1 MRSLSGENN
10 TGGIKSDKGSI
21 NSDEVR
27 LSSANR
33 QERVVTQMRDTLL
46 RGLKN
51 RLLQH
56 LARFGP
62 GSKLRVYLHRARGV
76 RIGKGV
82 WIGYDVILDTSRP
95 DLITIEDDVAIS
107 MRAMVIAHFKESKGV
122 KIERGAFIGPGAI
135 VLPNLIVGHGA
146 VVKAGSVVSQS
157 IPPGTIVQGNPAIP
171 VAKCEIPLYQDISLR
186 EFAKGVKPLVSRVSK
201 TNEPLV
207 SRIPSTNG
215 SSEANS
221 YQKN

>member
-1 MRSLSGENN
+1 MQE
-10 TGGIKSDKGSI
+10 
-21 NSDEVR
+21 
-27 LSSANR
+27 SAF
-33 QERVVTQMRDTLL
+33 

-62 GSKLRVYLHRARGV
+62 GGSRVRVFLHRARGV

-95 DLITIEDDVAIS
+95 ELITIEDDCAIS
-107 MRAMVIAHFKESKGV
+107 IRATIIAHFKEFRGV

-135 VLPNLIVGHGA
+135 VLPNLVVGEGA

-157 IPPGTIVQGNPAIP
+157 IPPKTIVHGNPA
-171 VAKCEIPLYQDISLR
+171 VAVARCEFPLDQEISLK
-186 EFAKGVKPLVSRVSK
+186 EFSKGVRPLSSRVSSP
-201 TNEPLV
+201 TELPETDIL
-207 SRIPSTNG
+207 
-215 SSEANS
+215 
-221 YQKN
+221 QKK

>member
-1 MRSLSGENN
+1 MSES
-10 TGGIKSDKGSI
+10 
-21 NSDEVR
+21 
-27 LSSANR
+27 
-33 QERVVTQMRDTLL
+33 LL
-46 RGLKN
+46 RGFKN

-95 DLITIEDDVAIS
+95 DLITIEDDCAIS

-135 VLPNLIVGHGA
+135 VLPNLVVGQGA

-157 IPPGTIVQGNPAIP
+157 IPPGTIVQGNPAVP
-171 VAKCEIPLYQDISLR
+171 VARCEIPLWQDISLR
-186 EFAKGVKPLVSRVSK
+186 EFSKGVKPLVSRASSK
-201 TNEPLV
+201 NESPV
-207 SRIPSTNG
+207 SRVPSSNG
-215 SSEANS
+215 FVETNS